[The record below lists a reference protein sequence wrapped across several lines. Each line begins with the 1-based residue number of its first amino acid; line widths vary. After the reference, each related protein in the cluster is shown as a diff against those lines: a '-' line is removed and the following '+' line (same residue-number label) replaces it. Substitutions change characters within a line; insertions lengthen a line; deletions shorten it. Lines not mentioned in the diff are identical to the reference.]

1 MPFATIDG
9 HRLAY
14 RLKQAGPE
22 SIVFVHGLGASKNSF
37 DCYFEMEVFSGYTLA
52 AIDLPGCGQSSWSE
66 DFSYTIQDHAAVV
79 LKWIEDLGLTQ
90 IILVGHSMG
99 GVVCLY
105 LAEAL
110 VLEAKA
116 FFNLEGNLEC
126 ADCTFSSEAASMSQ
140 QDFEQQGFGQF
151 KNRLNKAV
159 QQGASPGLNNY
170 YHDILK
176 THPTGLYL
184 SSVSLVKE
192 SCEGNLKERFLN
204 LCLKKWYV
212 FGERTINLATT
223 TFLDRHHIP
232 YFIVPQSGHFMM
244 DDQPG
249 VFYGMLFEAIRNA

>member
-1 MPFATIDG
+1 
-9 HRLAY
+9 
-14 RLKQAGPE
+14 
-22 SIVFVHGLGASKNSF
+22 
-37 DCYFEMEVFSGYTLA
+37 
-52 AIDLPGCGQSSWSE
+52 
-66 DFSYTIQDHAAVV
+66 
-79 LKWIEDLGLTQ
+79 
-90 IILVGHSMG
+90 
-99 GVVCLY
+99 
-105 LAEAL
+105 
-110 VLEAKA
+110 
-116 FFNLEGNLEC
+116 
-126 ADCTFSSEAASMSQ
+126 MSQ